1 MRDAWGPIALRLTG
15 VTVSPD
21 QKRLVG
27 VGMEHRYQAPDSQT
41 RDTSIPPSGGPQP
54 QGKESHRMIVYDMK
68 TKEPE
73 S

>member
-1 MRDAWGPIALRLTG
+1 VRDAWGPIALRLTG
-15 VTVSPD
+15 VTISPD

-27 VGMEHRYQAPDSQT
+27 VGMEHRYPAPDSQT
-41 RDTSIPPSGGPQP
+41 RDSSIPPAGSPP
-54 QGKESHRMIVYDMK
+54 PLGKDIHRMIVYDME